1 VDYIGGQPLHTAI
14 GWEHDGR
21 TSSLVRHRVVE
32 CAAMMNRP
40 RQDRPA
46 RDRVWVKPGEKAAAI
61 PEKPLYDND
70 RLLKLLQSAKR
81 ELQGLRLVHLHLS
94 LLQDKNYGD
103 ILEIKRAVQSISD
116 NSAYL
121 QIFNLSNE
129 DVLILEAYSV
139 VPGFAGFG
147 AADRA

>member
-1 VDYIGGQPLHTAI
+1 
-14 GWEHDGR
+14 
-21 TSSLVRHRVVE
+21 
-32 CAAMMNRP
+32 MMNRP
-40 RQDRPA
+40 RQDRPV
-46 RDRVWVKPGEKAAAI
+46 RDRLWVKPGEKAAAV
-61 PEKPLYDND
+61 PEKPQYDD
-70 RLLKLLQSAKR
+70 ERLLKLLQSAKR

-129 DVLILEAYSV
+129 DVLILYKGIKV
-139 VPGFAGFG
+139 F
-147 AADRA
+147 DHH